1 MYTYGNILV
10 VVLSGYPVYEKLTA
24 RQGGDDDE
32 RISEV
37 VVIFELICVTIK
49 HSGNTYIF
57 IYLFFFITHNLFCWI
72 IKTILI
78 QWQHSSPLIR
88 YDGNKSS
95 AYRSTRVVP
104 TYHARNISIIFRNII
119 SLVASDFTANG
130 FFKLAPFIIL
140 RLSGL
145 SKLPFI
151 YFYLYILIV
160 LSAILLDFTF
170 EI

>member
-57 IYLFFFITHNLFCWI
+57 IYLFFF
-72 IKTILI
+72 
-78 QWQHSSPLIR
+78 
-88 YDGNKSS
+88 
-95 AYRSTRVVP
+95 
-104 TYHARNISIIFRNII
+104 YHTQF
-119 SLVASDFTANG
+119 
-130 FFKLAPFIIL
+130 
-140 RLSGL
+140 
-145 SKLPFI
+145 
-151 YFYLYILIV
+151 
-160 LSAILLDFTF
+160 ILLNNQNNFDPMTT
-170 EI
+170 